1 LNKFSSINDKYFS
14 FQEKINLCIKNFD
27 LEGELIKDS
36 RNTVKV
42 FRIGDLYI
50 NIKRFK
56 RPNFINRLVYS
67 FFRSTKACRSFL
79 YANKLLDYNI
89 LTPDPIAYI
98 ENSKYYLLDDSF
110 YVCKNIDYDFD
121 MKYVFENKE
130 LKQRDILIRKFVLF
144 THKLHENGIMFLDH
158 STSNTIIKKIE
169 NDYKLFLIDLNR
181 MNFKKM
187 NFEDR
192 LKNFRR
198 LNLSD
203 DSIKKVSHFYSE
215 IINVNKDLIFEKIKT
230 YSQNFQT
237 NRRKR
242 KKIKNIFK
250 N

>member
-1 LNKFSSINDKYFS
+1 MNKLSSINDKYFS
-14 FQEKINLCIKNFD
+14 FQEKINLFIKNFNQQ
-27 LEGELIKDS
+27 GELIKDS

-42 FRIGDLYI
+42 FKIDDLQI

-79 YANKLLDYNI
+79 YANKLLDYDI
-89 LTPDPIAYI
+89 LTPDPIAYF
-98 ENSKYYLLDDSF
+98 ENSKCFIFDDSF

-121 MKYVFENKE
+121 MKHVFENKQFE
-130 LKQRDILIRKFVLF
+130 SRDKLIKKFVLF
-144 THKLHENGIMFLDH
+144 THKLHENGVMFLDH
-158 STSNTIIKKIE
+158 STSNTIIKKVE
-169 NDYKLFLIDLNR
+169 GDYKLFLIDLNR
-181 MNFKKM
+181 MNFKKLT
-187 NFEDR
+187 FEDR

-198 LNLSD
+198 LNLTD

-215 IINVNKDLIFEKIKT
+215 IINIDKDLIFEKIKK
-230 YSQNFQT
+230 YSQNFQI

-250 N
+250 S

>member
-1 LNKFSSINDKYFS
+1 
-14 FQEKINLCIKNFD
+14 
-27 LEGELIKDS
+27 
-36 RNTVKV
+36 
-42 FRIGDLYI
+42 
-50 NIKRFK
+50 
-56 RPNFINRLVYS
+56 
-67 FFRSTKACRSFL
+67 
-79 YANKLLDYNI
+79 
-89 LTPDPIAYI
+89 
-98 ENSKYYLLDDSF
+98 
-110 YVCKNIDYDFD
+110 
-121 MKYVFENKE
+121 MKHVFENKE
-130 LKQRDILIRKFVLF
+130 LEQRDKLIKKFVLF

-169 NDYKLFLIDLNR
+169 GDYKLFLIDLNR

-192 LKNFRR
+192 LINFRR

-215 IINVNKDLIFEKIKT
+215 IINVNKDLIFEKIKK
-230 YSQNFQT
+230 YSQNFQI

>member
-1 LNKFSSINDKYFS
+1 LNKISSINDKYFS
-14 FQEKINLCIKNFD
+14 FQEKINVCIKNFD
-27 LEGELIKDS
+27 HEGKLIRDS

-42 FRIGDLYI
+42 FKVDDLYI

-67 FFRSTKACRSFL
+67 FFRSTKARRSFL

-98 ENSKYYLLDDSF
+98 ENSKYYILYDSF

-121 MKYVFENKE
+121 MKYVFDNKE
-130 LKQRDILIRKFVLF
+130 LESRDILIKKFVLF
-144 THKLHENGIMFLDH
+144 THQLHENGVMFLDH
-158 STSNTIIKKIE
+158 STSNTIIKRVE
-169 NDYKLFLIDLNR
+169 SDYKLFLIDLNR

-203 DSIKKVSHFYSE
+203 DSIKKVSDFYSE
-215 IINVNKDLIFEKIKT
+215 IVNVNKDLIFEKMKK
-230 YSQNFQT
+230 YSQNFQI

-250 N
+250 S

>member
-1 LNKFSSINDKYFS
+1 
-14 FQEKINLCIKNFD
+14 
-27 LEGELIKDS
+27 
-36 RNTVKV
+36 
-42 FRIGDLYI
+42 
-50 NIKRFK
+50 
-56 RPNFINRLVYS
+56 
-67 FFRSTKACRSFL
+67 
-79 YANKLLDYNI
+79 
-89 LTPDPIAYI
+89 
-98 ENSKYYLLDDSF
+98 
-110 YVCKNIDYDFD
+110 

-130 LKQRDILIRKFVLF
+130 LKQRDKLIKKFVLF

-215 IINVNKDLIFEKIKT
+215 IINVNKDLIFEKIKI

>member
-1 LNKFSSINDKYFS
+1 MNKFSSINDKYFS
-14 FQEKINLCIKNFD
+14 LQEKINLCIKNFEC
-27 LEGELIKDS
+27 EGKLINDS

-42 FRIGDLYI
+42 FRIDDLYI

-79 YANKLLDYNI
+79 YANKLLDYKI

-98 ENSKYYLLDDSF
+98 ENSKYYLLEDSF

-121 MKYVFENKE
+121 MKHVFENKE
-130 LKQRDILIRKFVLF
+130 LQQRDKLIKKFVLF
-144 THKLHENGIMFLDH
+144 THKLHENGFMFLDH

-215 IINVNKDLIFEKIKT
+215 IVNVNKDLIFEKIKK
-230 YSQNFQT
+230 YSQNFQI

>member
-1 LNKFSSINDKYFS
+1 MNKFSSINDKYFS

-27 LEGELIKDS
+27 CEGELIKDS

-42 FRIGDLYI
+42 FRIDDLYI

-121 MKYVFENKE
+121 MKHVFENKE
-130 LKQRDILIRKFVLF
+130 LEQRDKLIKKFVLF

-169 NDYKLFLIDLNR
+169 GDYRLFLIDLNR

-192 LKNFRR
+192 LINFRR

-215 IINVNKDLIFEKIKT
+215 IVNVNKDLIFEKIKT
-230 YSQNFQT
+230 YSQNFEI

>member
-1 LNKFSSINDKYFS
+1 
-14 FQEKINLCIKNFD
+14 
-27 LEGELIKDS
+27 
-36 RNTVKV
+36 
-42 FRIGDLYI
+42 
-50 NIKRFK
+50 
-56 RPNFINRLVYS
+56 
-67 FFRSTKACRSFL
+67 
-79 YANKLLDYNI
+79 
-89 LTPDPIAYI
+89 
-98 ENSKYYLLDDSF
+98 
-110 YVCKNIDYDFD
+110 
-121 MKYVFENKE
+121 MKHVFENKE
-130 LKQRDILIRKFVLF
+130 LEQRDKLIKKFVLF

-169 NDYKLFLIDLNR
+169 GDYKLFLIDLNR

-192 LKNFRR
+192 LINFRR

-215 IINVNKDLIFEKIKT
+215 IVNVNKDLIFEKIKK
-230 YSQNFQT
+230 YSQNFQI

>member
-1 LNKFSSINDKYFS
+1 MNKFSSINDKYFS
-14 FQEKINLCIKNFD
+14 FQEKINLCIRNFD
-27 LEGELIKDS
+27 CDGELIKDS

-42 FRIGDLYI
+42 FRIDDLYI

-67 FFRSTKACRSFL
+67 FFRSTKACRSFI

-121 MKYVFENKE
+121 MKHVFENKE
-130 LKQRDILIRKFVLF
+130 LEQRDKLIKKFVLF
-144 THKLHENGIMFLDH
+144 THKLHENGFMFLDH

-203 DSIKKVSHFYSE
+203 DSIKKVCHFYSE
-215 IINVNKDLIFEKIKT
+215 IINADKDLIFEKIKT
-230 YSQNFQT
+230 YSQNFQI

>member
-1 LNKFSSINDKYFS
+1 MNKFSSINDKYFS

-27 LEGELIKDS
+27 REGELIKDS

-42 FRIGDLYI
+42 FRIDDLYI

-67 FFRSTKACRSFL
+67 VFRSTKACRSFL
-79 YANKLLDYNI
+79 HANKLLDYNI

-121 MKYVFENKE
+121 MKHVFENKE
-130 LKQRDILIRKFVLF
+130 LESRDKLIKKFVLF
-144 THKLHENGIMFLDH
+144 THKLHENGFMFLDH

-203 DSIKKVSHFYSE
+203 DSIEKVSRFYSE
-215 IINVNKDLIFEKIKT
+215 IVNVNKDVIFEKIKK
-230 YSQNFQT
+230 YSQNFQI

-250 N
+250 S

>member
-1 LNKFSSINDKYFS
+1 MNKFSSINDKYFS

-27 LEGELIKDS
+27 REGKLIKDS

-42 FRIGDLYI
+42 FRIDDLYI

-98 ENSKYYLLDDSF
+98 ENSKYNLLDDSF

-121 MKYVFENKE
+121 MKHVFENKE
-130 LKQRDILIRKFVLF
+130 LEQRDKLIKKFVLF

-169 NDYKLFLIDLNR
+169 GDYKLFLIDLNR

-192 LKNFRR
+192 LINFRR

-215 IINVNKDLIFEKIKT
+215 IVHVNKDLIFEKIKT
-230 YSQNFQT
+230 YSQNFQI

>member
-1 LNKFSSINDKYFS
+1 MNKFSSINDKYFS

-27 LEGELIKDS
+27 REGKLIKDS

-42 FRIGDLYI
+42 FRIDDLYI
-50 NIKRFK
+50 NIKKFK

-121 MKYVFENKE
+121 MKHVFENKE
-130 LKQRDILIRKFVLF
+130 LEQRDKLIKKFVLF

-169 NDYKLFLIDLNR
+169 GNYKLFLIDLNR

-192 LKNFRR
+192 LINFRR

-215 IINVNKDLIFEKIKT
+215 IVNVNKDLIFEKIKK
-230 YSQNFQT
+230 YSQNFQI

>member
-1 LNKFSSINDKYFS
+1 MNKFSSINDKYFS
-14 FQEKINLCIKNFD
+14 FQEKINLCIENFD
-27 LEGELIKDS
+27 REGELIKDS

-42 FRIGDLYI
+42 FRIDDLYI

-121 MKYVFENKE
+121 IKHVFENKE
-130 LKQRDILIRKFVLF
+130 LEQRDKLIKKFVLF

-169 NDYKLFLIDLNR
+169 GDYKLFLIDLNR
-181 MNFKKM
+181 INFKKM

-192 LKNFRR
+192 LINFRR

-215 IINVNKDLIFEKIKT
+215 VVNVNKDVIFEKIKK
-230 YSQNFQT
+230 YSQNFQV

>member
-1 LNKFSSINDKYFS
+1 
-14 FQEKINLCIKNFD
+14 
-27 LEGELIKDS
+27 
-36 RNTVKV
+36 
-42 FRIGDLYI
+42 
-50 NIKRFK
+50 
-56 RPNFINRLVYS
+56 
-67 FFRSTKACRSFL
+67 
-79 YANKLLDYNI
+79 
-89 LTPDPIAYI
+89 
-98 ENSKYYLLDDSF
+98 
-110 YVCKNIDYDFD
+110 
-121 MKYVFENKE
+121 MKHVFENKE
-130 LKQRDILIRKFVLF
+130 LEQRDKLIKKFVLF

-169 NDYKLFLIDLNR
+169 GDYRLFLIDLNR

-192 LKNFRR
+192 LINFRR

-215 IINVNKDLIFEKIKT
+215 IVNVNKDLIFEKIKT
-230 YSQNFQT
+230 YSQNFQI

>member
-1 LNKFSSINDKYFS
+1 
-14 FQEKINLCIKNFD
+14 
-27 LEGELIKDS
+27 
-36 RNTVKV
+36 
-42 FRIGDLYI
+42 
-50 NIKRFK
+50 
-56 RPNFINRLVYS
+56 
-67 FFRSTKACRSFL
+67 
-79 YANKLLDYNI
+79 
-89 LTPDPIAYI
+89 
-98 ENSKYYLLDDSF
+98 
-110 YVCKNIDYDFD
+110 
-121 MKYVFENKE
+121 MKHVFENKE
-130 LKQRDILIRKFVLF
+130 LKQRDKLIKKFVLF

-192 LKNFRR
+192 LINFRR

-203 DSIKKVSHFYSE
+203 DSIKKVSYFYSE

-230 YSQNFQT
+230 YSQNFQI

>member
-1 LNKFSSINDKYFS
+1 MNKFSSINDKYFS

-27 LEGELIKDS
+27 REGELIKDS

-42 FRIGDLYI
+42 FRINNLHI

-56 RPNFINRLVYS
+56 RPNFINRLIYS
-67 FFRSTKACRSFL
+67 FFRSSKACRSFL
-79 YANKLLDYNI
+79 YANKLLDYGI
-89 LTPDPIAYI
+89 LTPDPIAYF
-98 ENSKYYLLDDSF
+98 ENSKCFILNDSF

-121 MKYVFENKE
+121 MKHVFENKQFE
-130 LKQRDILIRKFVLF
+130 SRDKLIKKFVLF
-144 THKLHENGIMFLDH
+144 THKLHENGVIFLDH
-158 STSNTIIKKIE
+158 STSNTIIKKVE
-169 NDYKLFLIDLNR
+169 GDYKLFLIDLNR

-203 DSIKKVSHFYSE
+203 DSIEKVSRFYSE
-215 IINVNKDLIFEKIKT
+215 IVNVNKDVIFEKIKK
-230 YSQNFQT
+230 YSQNFQI

-250 N
+250 S

>member
-1 LNKFSSINDKYFS
+1 MNKFSSINDKYFS
-14 FQEKINLCIKNFD
+14 FQEKINLCVKNFD
-27 LEGELIKDS
+27 LEGKLIKDS

-42 FRIGDLYI
+42 FRIDDLYI

-79 YANKLLDYNI
+79 YANKLLGYNI

-121 MKYVFENKE
+121 MKHVFENKE
-130 LKQRDILIRKFVLF
+130 LQQRDKLIKKFVLF
-144 THKLHENGIMFLDH
+144 THKLHENGVMFFDH
-158 STSNTIIKKIE
+158 STSNTIIKKVE
-169 NDYKLFLIDLNR
+169 GEYKLFLIDLNR
-181 MNFKKM
+181 MKFKKM
-187 NFEDR
+187 NFDDR
-192 LKNFRR
+192 LKNFKR

-203 DSIKKVSHFYSE
+203 ESIKKVSHFYSE
-215 IINVNKDLIFEKIKT
+215 ITNVNKDVIFEKIKKH
-230 YSQNFQT
+230 SHNFQVK
-237 NRRKR
+237 RSKR

-250 N
+250 S